1 MHWYQW
7 IALIAAAI
15 CLAGFSYHFARLI
28 RLGKPKDY
36 AHPSGKPASG
46 IAYSFTAGMNPV
58 NKESAFLH
66 LPTYAAGIIF
76 HLASFAALVLFFVLL
91 AGLTP
96 GPGTSMML
104 AFVAFAG
111 AMAGIAMLIK
121 RMTDKKLKI
130 LSSPEDYLS
139 NALVTLF
146 QLMTGLVLLSES
158 VYPAYLLVSAAL
170 FLYMPFGKLKHA
182 IYFFA
187 ARYHLGLF
195 YGRRNVWPPKA

>member
-28 RLGKPKDY
+28 RLGKPMDY
-36 AHPSGKPASG
+36 AQPSGKPASG
-46 IAYSFTAGMNPV
+46 IVYSFTAGMNPV

-96 GPGTSMML
+96 GPGTSMVL
-104 AFVAFAG
+104 AVVAFAG

>member
-1 MHWYQW
+1 MHWYQL

-15 CLAGFSYHFARLI
+15 CLAGFGYHFARLI
-28 RLGKPKDY
+28 RSGKPKDY
-36 AHPSGKPASG
+36 AQPAGKPASG
-46 IAYSFTAGMNPV
+46 IVYSFTAGMNPV

-76 HLASFAALVLFFVLL
+76 HLASFAAIVLFFVLL

-96 GPGTSMML
+96 GPGTSMVL
-104 AFVAFAG
+104 TFVAFAG
-111 AMAGIAMLIK
+111 AVAGIAMLIK

-130 LSSPEDYLS
+130 LSSPDDYLS
-139 NALVTLF
+139 NLLVTLF

-158 VYPAYLLVSAAL
+158 LYPAYLLVSATL